1 MNTNKLIAEL
11 GENFIAGDEDVL
23 SEIIDRVTSV
33 ALLSA
38 NRRNTETN
46 IKLLEPEI
54 AECAKSVYLLR
65 GAEDV
70 DSREAQGD
78 KSVYRDAYRKLYSQ
92 IINHNKRLVL

>member
-1 MNTNKLIAEL
+1 MNTTKLIAEL
-11 GENFIAGDEDVL
+11 GENFIAGDEAVL
-23 SEIIDRVTSV
+23 NEIVDRVTSV

-38 NRRNTETN
+38 NRRNTEDN
-46 IKLLEPEI
+46 IELLSPEI

-70 DSREAQGD
+70 TTREAQGD
-78 KSVYRDAYRKLYSQ
+78 KSVYADAYRNLYKQ

>member
-46 IKLLEPEI
+46 IKLLEV
-54 AECAKSVYLLR
+54 AVLYTSLSVGFCLPSTF
-65 GAEDV
+65 AP
-70 DSREAQGD
+70 
-78 KSVYRDAYRKLYSQ
+78 
-92 IINHNKRLVL
+92 